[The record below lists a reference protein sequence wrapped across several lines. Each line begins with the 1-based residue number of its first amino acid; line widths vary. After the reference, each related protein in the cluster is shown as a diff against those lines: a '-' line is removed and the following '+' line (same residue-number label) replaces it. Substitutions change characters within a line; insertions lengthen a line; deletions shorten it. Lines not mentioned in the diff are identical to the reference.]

1 MGTDSGAIGSLN
13 VLRIQSDTYFA
24 LEKKCPTCSSY
35 TKRFLTLEL
44 HDASVEIDPIK
55 DIASEEA
62 SLHEVGREF
71 LNRNIWEQEAVE
83 MK

>member
-1 MGTDSGAIGSLN
+1 M
-13 VLRIQSDTYFA
+13 
-24 LEKKCPTCSSY
+24 
-35 TKRFLTLEL
+35 EL
-44 HDASVEIDPIK
+44 HNASVEIDPIK

-71 LNRNIWEQEAVE
+71 LNMIIWEQEAVE